1 MSNNM
6 VNNVYNSALADDFFV
21 VNTRSAVVSIPAPPR
36 ETAGSAAPYVGVLAL
51 LALASAVQALAN
63 PELIATMFGL

>member
-6 VNNVYNSALADDFFV
+6 VNNAYYATSADNFFI
-21 VNTRSAVVSIPAPPR
+21 VNTPSVVVAIPAPPR